1 MKLPPTF
8 FSNFF
13 QLFLH
18 FKQYLW
24 WITPPRFVQHFTGF
38 LFIEEAVQSVAWVS
52 GKVLINCP
60 PPPLQIF
67 REVVKNCMG
76 FFCFVTIKDLPLGFL
91 LSQKFYW
98 HGPPRGGLGGA
109 EPPQRVDPLSS
120 WSWRRRRRRRRMSQ
134 KVASMRPKIR
144 QQVAL
149 G

>member
-24 WITPPRFVQHFTGF
+24 WITPPRFVQHFIGF

-60 PPPLQIF
+60 PPPFQIF

-76 FFCFVTIKDLPLGFL
+76 FCCFVTIKDLPLGFL
-91 LSQKFYW
+91 LSQQFYW
-98 HGPPRGGLGGA
+98 HSPPPGGFGGA
-109 EPPQRVDPLSS
+109 EPPNLSTPFFLVRLAAAAKPKS
-120 WSWRRRRRRRRMSQ
+120 CFDGVENRA
-134 KVASMRPKIR
+134 ASS
-144 QQVAL
+144 L
-149 G
+149 GIGGHR